1 MEKTNI
7 YQLRDYQILW
17 INQVINSWKQGNR
30 SILAQLPT
38 GAGKTICFVS
48 IASRFLK
55 AGQGVLVIAHR
66 IELIEQAVNKL
77 SHTLQTEIGIIK
89 YRVKPKPHCLLQ
101 VASIQTISQKK
112 DLPENIGLV
121 IIDEAHHAT
130 TSSYRRVLDAYP
142 TAKIL
147 GVTATP
153 KRLDGQGFK
162 DLFDDLVI
170 GVGAA
175 ELISRGYLSS
185 FKLFAT
191 DKSID
196 TTGIT
201 RAKIDFVTTELALAV
216 NSQIGLEEI
225 LNIWKKYANG
235 EQTVIF
241 AASVEHSRSI
251 ADIFRRNH
259 IKCEHLDSDTPPDER
274 ASIVEKYR
282 DGKIQILTNYQ
293 IISEGFDVEGIGCVL
308 CVRPTIS
315 ETLWLQML
323 GRALRPLS
331 TKKPAILIDLT
342 DNWKRLGLPD
352 EKRKWSLEPIGIDH
366 LNKEWGLIK
375 CTHCTHIFRP
385 LSDELKPQYSEIKN
399 NGTLLYYHLANC
411 PSCGQEVEFQTSEH
425 NNPHYRERV
434 KIKTSIH
441 PEIKEI
447 DLTTS
452 TARKREIYNL
462 IISKNLK
469 NAKPAEIYKAI
480 YMTFIEK
487 ISEFTLGDW
496 RAIVALVEPEERWIT
511 KKAYEL
517 YVEGLTRHKNRLAAL
532 AFREKN
538 RQKEL
543 LQKAPQQTIKTQ
555 QIAENIK
562 NTPPES
568 TTIKP
573 GIPLIQ
579 KKYAQQWQ
587 LSLQHLA
594 KESQETAH
602 FLQHKGGLFAVEKT
616 IAKALNITIEVWKSD
631 EIKCLKLLHQEDFN
645 RIFSNGF
652 NQTAKVMFRLKWD

>member
-1 MEKTNI
+1 MEKTNL
-7 YQLRDYQILW
+7 YQLRDYQIIW

-30 SILAQLPT
+30 AVLAQLPT

-48 IASRFLK
+48 IASLFLK
-55 AGQGVLVIAHR
+55 AGEGVLVIAHR
-66 IELIEQAVNKL
+66 LELIEQAVNKL
-77 SHTLQTEIGIIK
+77 SHILQTEIGIIK
-89 YRVKPKPHCLLQ
+89 YKVTPKPNCRVQ
-101 VASIQTISQKK
+101 VASIQTISHKK
-112 DLPENIGLV
+112 DLPQNIGLV

-142 TAKIL
+142 SAKIL

-162 DLFDDLVI
+162 DLFDDLVV
-170 GVGAA
+170 GVSAA

-201 RAKIDFVTTELALAV
+201 KGKIDFLSTELALAV
-216 NSQIGLEEI
+216 NSQISLEEI
-225 LNIWKKYANG
+225 LNIWKKYASE

-241 AASVEHSRSI
+241 AASVQHSRSI
-251 ADIFRRNH
+251 AQIFRRHH
-259 IKCEHLDSDTPPDER
+259 IKCEHLDSDTRPDER
-274 ASIVEKYR
+274 ASIIEKYR

-323 GRALRPLS
+323 GRALRPLI
-331 TKKPAILIDLT
+331 TRKPAIFIDLT

-352 EKRKWSLEPIGIDH
+352 EKRKWSLEPLPI
-366 LNKEWGLIK
+366 NQSNREWGLIK

-385 LSDELKPQYSEIKN
+385 LNDELKPQYSEITN
-399 NGTLLYYHLANC
+399 NGTLLYYHLTIC
-411 PSCGQEVEFQTSEH
+411 PSCGQEIEFQTSED
-425 NNPHYRERV
+425 NNPHYGKRV

-441 PEIKEI
+441 PEIQEI

-452 TARKREIYNL
+452 PVRKREIYNM
-462 IISKNLK
+462 IITKNLK
-469 NAKPAEIYKAI
+469 NAKPSEIYKAI

-496 RAIVALVEPEERWIT
+496 RAIVPLVEPQERWIT

-517 YVEGLTRHKNRLAAL
+517 YVEGLKRHKNRLAAL

-543 LQKAPQQTIKTQ
+543 LQKVPQENMKIPQTT
-555 QIAENIK
+555 ENIK
-562 NTPPES
+562 TAPPENRP
-568 TTIKP
+568 KKA
-573 GIPLIQ
+573 GIPLIE
-579 KKYAQQWQ
+579 KKYDKQWQ

-594 KESQETAH
+594 KKSQETAN
-602 FLQHKGGLFAVEKT
+602 FLQHNGGLFAVEKT
-616 IAKALNITIEVWKSD
+616 ITQTLNITVEVWKSE

-645 RIFSNGF
+645 RIFSTGF
-652 NQTAKVMFRLKWD
+652 NQAAKVMFRLKWD